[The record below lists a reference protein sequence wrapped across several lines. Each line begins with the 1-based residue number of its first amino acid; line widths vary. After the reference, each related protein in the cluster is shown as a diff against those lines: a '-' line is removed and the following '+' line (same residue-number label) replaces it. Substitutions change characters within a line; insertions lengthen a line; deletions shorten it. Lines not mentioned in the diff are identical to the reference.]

1 MVTKNK
7 TIYTAPSP
15 TTMEEVLLIYQEDIL
30 SVENQIKEALSSQI
44 GLIND
49 VFYYILKSGG
59 KRLRPLLLIM
69 TSRLFNYRGTD
80 HIILGSVMEFIH
92 TATLLHDDVV
102 DEAILRR
109 GKKAA
114 RMVWGNQASIL
125 VGDYLFSR
133 AFIEAVR
140 LKRNEV
146 NLLLSKTCQAL
157 SEGEILQLIYTR
169 NFSMTE
175 KDYLNIIEFK
185 TASLISL
192 ACRLGGV
199 IGGAAE
205 GELESLSRFG
215 LNLGVAYQMAD
226 DTLDY
231 TAEKDLLGKTLG
243 QDFREGKITLPILHL
258 MSKCTSK
265 EKSKIEEMF
274 NQSHLPEKDLELIQ
288 DLLGGYGSIQ
298 YALDQAEVFSQK
310 AKQELSSFSSSP
322 HKDGLLIMADYVIA
336 RNF

>member
-1 MVTKNK
+1 
-7 TIYTAPSP
+7 
-15 TTMEEVLLIYQEDIL
+15 
-30 SVENQIKEALSSQI
+30 
-44 GLIND
+44 
-49 VFYYILKSGG
+49 
-59 KRLRPLLLIM
+59 M

-80 HIILGSVMEFIH
+80 HIILASVMEFIH

-102 DEAILRR
+102 DEASLRR

-258 MSKCTSK
+258 MSKCTPK

-310 AKQELSSFSSSP
+310 AKQELSSFPSSP